1 MKVDKPLIGLILI
14 LYLFLRVFQLEER
27 TPFRW
32 DQVYN
37 AWSAKN
43 IIINKEYPLIGMQ
56 AKNTGLYI
64 GPLYS
69 YLNAGVFYI
78 TRLDPIAEPILAT
91 LISVFTFFV
100 VWYVTKEIFSRSVA
114 IVALVFYT
122 VSFYI
127 IYLDRVPWPVN
138 LITPFSALIFYSL
151 YKLLHGEYKF
161 LLLLALSLGISFN
174 AHFTAILYLPIILV
188 VFLRMPKSKQMIK
201 YSFISILIFF
211 VFIMSIILF
220 QIQTKSQS
228 HSLSQF
234 YNNNSHGFHAT
245 RFLQV
250 AKDAFIEFSGIFDSL
265 PIVKNFQFV
274 FFPLFALIYLWQKKS
289 KERLDVV
296 ILMSLW
302 LLIPWIAFSMYKG
315 EISNYYFTLT
325 RPVVIMALSYLFVFV
340 FSLKHWINKVAL
352 ISFLAIFAFLNIK
365 TFFMFSFP
373 DNLLHYKNEMQR
385 KVQNGQKVGFAEGAP
400 ESYLYYIYNQC
411 DFCKK

>member
-1 MKVDKPLIGLILI
+1 MTIEKLLIGLILI

-37 AWSAKN
+37 AWGAKN

-56 AKNTGLYI
+56 AKNTGLYV

-69 YLNAGVFYI
+69 YLNAGMFYI
-78 TRLDPIAEPILAT
+78 TRLDPIAEPVLAT
-91 LISVFTFFV
+91 LISIFTFFV
-100 VWYVTKEIFSRSVA
+100 VWYVTKEVFSRSVA
-114 IVALVFYT
+114 LVALVFYT

-127 IYLDRVPWPVN
+127 VYLDRVPWPVN

-151 YKLLHGEYKF
+151 YKLLRGEYKY

-174 AHFTAILYLPIILV
+174 AHFTAILYLPIIFV

-211 VFIMSIILF
+211 VFITSIILF
-220 QIQTKSQS
+220 QIQTKSPSQS
-228 HSLSQF
+228 ISQF

-250 AKDAFIEFSGIFDSL
+250 AKDAFIEFSGIFDSF

-274 FFPLFALIYLWQKKS
+274 FFPLFLLIYLRQKKS
-289 KERLDVV
+289 KEKIDIV

-325 RPVVIMALSYLFVFV
+325 RPVVIMTLSYLFVFI
-340 FSLKHWINKVAL
+340 FNLKHWVNKVVL
-352 ISFLAIFAFLNIK
+352 VSFLAIFISLNIR
-365 TFFMFSFP
+365 TFFMFADP
-373 DNLLHYKNEMQR
+373 ENLLHYKEVMKL
-385 KVQNGQKVGFAEGAP
+385 KVYKAQKVEFVEGAP
-400 ESYLYYIYNQC
+400 ESYLYYIYTQC